1 MKKTMLL
8 LFSGLFLATSAV
20 AQTTTTEPVTTTQA
34 PSPTSAKTAAPDN
47 LTQRT
52 LKKRAKGKAKEVDL
66 SEAKQEDVKKEETPT
81 VSEDLFKSLD
91 YPELQVVPRATER
104 LQLEVQNESEMNYFT
119 HWPLQV
125 SALATLAFGL
135 TGKVAKE
142 DASEDQ
148 KKELNLASTGAI
160 GVGAFWLI
168 TTGVISWQKP
178 YASGLNKV
186 RRVKGN
192 DRKAELLRERIAEEA
207 LESPAKTM
215 KTLTTL
221 SVISNVLAVG
231 YLAGYANDSVLKT
244 AVAAGILA
252 FTPWVFEHRY
262 IESWD
267 KQLEYKRKIYS
278 PVSAL
283 TLGYDQK
290 ARQYYPQMSLRWE
303 F

>member
-1 MKKTMLL
+1 MKKPMLL
-8 LFSGLFLATSAV
+8 LLSGLFMATSTL
-20 AQTTTTEPVTTTQA
+20 AQTPTTEPVVTTTTQA
-34 PSPTSAKTAAPDN
+34 PLPTKTTVPDG
-47 LTQRT
+47 LAQRT
-52 LKKRAKGKAKEVDL
+52 LKKRTKNKTKEVDL
-66 SEAKQEDVKKEETPT
+66 TEVKQEEVKKEELPT
-81 VSEDLFKSLD
+81 VSDDLFKSLD

-135 TGKVAKE
+135 TGKVAKD
-142 DASEDQ
+142 DASDQQ

-160 GVGAFWLI
+160 GVGAFWLV

-192 DRKAELLRERIAEEA
+192 DKKAELLRERIAEEA
-207 LESPAKTM
+207 LETPAKTM

-221 SVISNVLAVG
+221 SVISNLLAVG

-267 KQLEYKRKIYS
+267 KQLEYKRKIYAPMS
-278 PVSAL
+278 SL
-283 TLGYDQK
+283 TFGYDQK
-290 ARQYYPQMSLRWE
+290 SREYYPQMSLRWE

>member
-1 MKKTMLL
+1 MKKPLAIIL
-8 LFSGLFLATSAV
+8 SAVFATSSV
-20 AQTTTTEPVTTTQA
+20 FAQTTTTQPIASAPQPTMTTTTIDGL
-34 PSPTSAKTAAPDN
+34 S
-47 LTQRT
+47 QRT
-52 LKKRAKGKAKEVDL
+52 LKKRSKTKAKEVDL
-66 SEAKQEDVKKEETPT
+66 SEVKIEEPKKEDSQS
-81 VSEDLFKSLD
+81 VNIDLFKSLD
-91 YPELQVVPRATER
+91 YPELQVVPRASER
-104 LQLEVQNESEMNYFT
+104 LQLEVQNESEMNYFV

-135 TGKVAKE
+135 TGNVAKE
-142 DASEDQ
+142 DASDDQ
-148 KKELNLASTGAI
+148 KKELNLAATGAT

-168 TTGVISWQKP
+168 TTGVISFQKP

-186 RRVKGN
+186 RRVKGS

-207 LESPAKTM
+207 LETPAKTM
-215 KTLTTL
+215 KTLTNL
-221 SVISNVLAVG
+221 SIISNALAVG

-262 IESWD
+262 IESWE

-278 PVSAL
+278 PVSSV

-290 ARQYYPQMSLRWE
+290 ARNYYPQMSLRWD